1 MTDSGPSKART
12 RRASRPPDFEELF
25 HLLIENVRD
34 YAIFILDPDGYA
46 LTWNVGV
53 GRLLGY
59 EEHEF
64 VRLHFRSLFRADDQ
78 DGARREMENAAANG
92 RSEDERWHV
101 RKDGTERWISG
112 VLTAL
117 RDPAGELRGFAK
129 VMRDS
134 TAQRAATLEREE
146 LLQREFRSRQQA
158 EEANRTKDAFLAMLS
173 HELRTPLNAMLGWTR
188 MLSTG
193 QLADAQVRRAIT
205 IVERNAQ
212 AQAQLVAELL
222 DVSRISTGK
231 LQLQLQSVA
240 IDQVIETAV
249 ESLRQL
255 ALAKDIVITT
265 RLGEGS
271 SSIDG
276 DPDRLQQVMF
286 NVLSNAIKFTPP
298 RGAIDVELA
307 SHADAAQIT
316 VRDTGK
322 GIAPDLLPH
331 IFDQFQQGER
341 GEAPTSGLGLGLAI
355 ARHIIELHRGTIE
368 ARSDGHGQGATFIVR
383 LPRTAGSA
391 IEPTSNLEPAV
402 VKHPANLRGKT
413 ALIVGDAHEDRR
425 LTAHVLQSCGMRVLT
440 ADSVP
445 AAAAILS
452 AESVDV
458 IVTELRMSGES
469 DGLDFIRD
477 LRDDNRPGMRVPAV
491 AVTDKGKLDDRA
503 RALTSGYDLHIERPI
518 NPSHLIDAV
527 SAVLQV
533 TPE

>member
-1 MTDSGPSKART
+1 
-12 RRASRPPDFEELF
+12 
-25 HLLIENVRD
+25 
-34 YAIFILDPDGYA
+34 
-46 LTWNVGV
+46 
-53 GRLLGY
+53 
-59 EEHEF
+59 
-64 VRLHFRSLFRADDQ
+64 
-78 DGARREMENAAANG
+78 MENAAANG

-158 EEANRTKDAFLAMLS
+158 EEANRTKDAFLATLS

-188 MLSTG
+188 MLATG
-193 QLADAQVRRAIT
+193 QLADAQIPRAIT

-212 AQAQLVAELL
+212 VQAQLVAELL

-249 ESLRQL
+249 ESLRHV

-265 RLGEGS
+265 RLGEGES
-271 SSIDG
+271 EVSASIDG

-298 RGAIDVELA
+298 RGTIDVELA
-307 SHADAAQIT
+307 TRADDAEIT
-316 VRDTGK
+316 VRDSGK
-322 GIAPDLLPH
+322 GIAPELLPR

-383 LPRTAGSA
+383 LPRTTGTALAPSS
-391 IEPTSNLEPAV
+391 IVEPAV

-445 AAAAILS
+445 AAAAILNV
-452 AESVDV
+452 ESVDV

-477 LRDDNRPGMRVPAV
+477 LRDDTTPGARVPAV
-491 AVTDKGKLDDRA
+491 AVTDKGELDDRA
-503 RALTSGYDLHIERPI
+503 RALISGYDLHIESPI